1 MKWMKERD
9 LLIAQTMAFVESVTG
24 KKPEAERSVET
35 LSFATRDVVT
45 QDVVT
50 QDVGMRSIERSVSLL
65 SVETS
70 TTEAAAPTPDIAA
83 LLAMTSTAAA
93 LPKPVPVMRPDVRSD
108 FQSEIKARVA
118 NFRANQER
126 FTRER
131 EAYCSA
137 TMNKIQATLRGSE
150 QPPRQGK

>member
-24 KKPEAERSVET
+24 KKPETEQRVET
-35 LSFATRDVVT
+35 RSIVAQNLEA
-45 QDVVT
+45 
-50 QDVGMRSIERSVSLL
+50 RSIETSVSLL

-83 LLAMTSTAAA
+83 LLAMTNTAAA

-118 NFRANQER
+118 DFRAQQQR

-137 TMNKIQATLRGSE
+137 TMNKIHATLRGSE

>member
-24 KKPEAERSVET
+24 KKPEAERSVES
-35 LSFATRDVVT
+35 LCFETRDVVT
-45 QDVVT
+45 QNVAT
-50 QDVGMRSIERSVSLL
+50 QSIERSISLL

-70 TTEAAAPTPDIAA
+70 TTEKAEPTPDIAA
-83 LLAMTSTAAA
+83 LLAMTDTVSA
-93 LPKPVPVMRPDVRSD
+93 LPKPVPEMRPDVRSD

-137 TMNKIQATLRGSE
+137 TMNKIQATLSGSE